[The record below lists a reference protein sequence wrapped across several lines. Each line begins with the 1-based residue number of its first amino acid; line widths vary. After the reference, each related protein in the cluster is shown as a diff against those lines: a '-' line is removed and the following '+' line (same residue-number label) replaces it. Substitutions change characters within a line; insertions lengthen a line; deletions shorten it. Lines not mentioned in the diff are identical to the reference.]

1 MILRRAEFFGA
12 EELGFGVG
20 RVGRGLW
27 REIVRALRF
36 RGGIRSREGG
46 GTLGERE
53 ALTFYSYNITRSSFQ
68 INQNLSGRQKCI

>member
-1 MILRRAEFFGA
+1 MILRRAGFFGA

-36 RGGIRSREGG
+36 RGGNKVEGRWRHIRRERGFD
-46 GTLGERE
+46 L
-53 ALTFYSYNITRSSFQ
+53 LQ
-68 INQNLSGRQKCI
+68 L